1 MSLATSRLL
10 AVDEV
15 DAQVLDNPALRLLG
29 EQMEAIG
36 QAQLGACTA
45 RIVGVLTGLITGVSA
60 IDRLLDDLLN
70 AARTADGTEVF
81 RQVCR
86 FLYPNNPRLVAEY
99 VYAYRDLWDDEA
111 QSDNP
116 IQEGDACL
124 NGGIDEISQAESC

>member
-1 MSLATSRLL
+1 MS
-10 AVDEV
+10 EV
-15 DAQVLDNPALRLLG
+15 DSQLLDNPALRLLG

-45 RIVGVLTGLITGVSA
+45 RIVGVLTGKITDVST

-70 AARTADGTEVF
+70 AAHTADGTEVF
-81 RQVCR
+81 RQMCR
-86 FLYPNNPRLVAEY
+86 FLYQNHPRLVAEY
-99 VYAYRDLWDDEA
+99 VYAYRDLWDDDT

-116 IQEGDACL
+116 IQEGDASL